1 MITPIS
7 CGVFL
12 FFCVLAVVYIAS
24 YFIIIKAEKKE
35 KVCSDVYKR
44 QGFDGYDPE
53 KMNYFKTNM
62 EYSDIHEKAQELN
75 RVARD
80 FFKKNAERLH
90 FEFITPSL
98 YQ

>member
-1 MITPIS
+1 
-7 CGVFL
+7 
-12 FFCVLAVVYIAS
+12 
-24 YFIIIKAEKKE
+24 
-35 KVCSDVYKR
+35 
-44 QGFDGYDPE
+44 
-53 KMNYFKTNM
+53 MNYFKTNM

-80 FFKKNAERLH
+80 FFKKNAEQLH